1 MTKTKRIGR
10 PTDFSQE
17 LANAICEKIA
27 TTPRG
32 LDFLCASEASFPHA
46 STVHRWLN
54 ADEVFRENYLRARER
69 QADLIFDQ
77 SLEIADTPLI
87 GVETVNKADGTVETR
102 EGDMLGH
109 RKLQIDTRMRMA
121 GKLAPKKYG
130 DKLDLNHGGELGLK
144 VEIVRF
150 ADDDPPPE

>member
-1 MTKTKRIGR
+1 MAKRAAHR
-10 PTDFSQE
+10 PSDYSDE
-17 LANAICEKIA
+17 LADAICEAIA
-27 TTPRG
+27 TTARG
-32 LDFLCASEASFPHA
+32 LDFICDGNESFPHA

-54 ADEVFRENYLRARER
+54 VHDAFRESYLRARER
-69 QADLIFDQ
+69 QADLIFDECLQ
-77 SLEIADTPLI
+77 IADEPLN
-87 GVETVNKADGTVETR
+87 GVETTTKPDGSVETR

-130 DKLDLNHGGELGLK
+130 DKVDLNHGGEVGLK

-150 ADDDPPPE
+150 DDDSPPAG